1 MDEIKQEPVAGA
13 SAEPSKPDPK
23 PGDVNG
29 DGKVDFKDY
38 IASAAKAVGGAYQE
52 AADAIKEK
60 APEFAQKAKTAA
72 ESVKDAFVDVAETV
86 KEKSPEYI
94 QKAKDAAGDVKD
106 AFVDVAE
113 TVKEKSPEY
122 IQKAKDAAGNVR
134 DAFEDAF
141 CHKAPADEA
150 KSDPAA
156 APQTPDDTQP
166 KA

>member
-94 QKAKDAAGDVKD
+94 QKAKDAAGNVK
-106 AFVDVAE
+106 
-113 TVKEKSPEY
+113 
-122 IQKAKDAAGNVR
+122 